1 MNSLFRFLQRISTT
15 LLFVVLLLFSLW
27 LYISTSYY
35 QKAQFGRL
43 ALGLSGRMAERVSG
57 IGQYIRMREA
67 NIGLRQENVA
77 LKNELEYLRSHKAI
91 AEDNALRTRMVAQ
104 FDTLNYSYIMA
115 RVVNNTVNHQ
125 QNYITLNVGRRGG
138 VEPGMGVVGHDGVV
152 GVVVA
157 ASVRYSVAIS
167 LLNTDFKVSAR
178 HRPTSTFGSLWWPG
192 RSYTHVR
199 LAEIPLHVS
208 LAVGDTVVT
217 SGHSAMFPRDV
228 PIGSIVGYEIAEGN
242 AYSIDVRLFADFRSL
257 DYVYV
262 VRSADRA
269 ERIELEQNFSPNA
282 HD

>member
-1 MNSLFRFLQRISTT
+1 MNSLIRFIQRVSTT
-15 LLFVVLLLFSLW
+15 LLFLALLFLSLW

-43 ALGLSGRMAERVSG
+43 ALGLSGRLAERVSG

-77 LKNELEYLRSHKAI
+77 LKNELEFLRSYITLSDDKTMRYGM
-91 AEDNALRTRMVAQ
+91 LTQ

-125 QNYITLNVGRRGG
+125 QNYITLNVGRCDG
-138 VEPGMGVVGHDGVV
+138 VEQGMGVVGHDGVV
-152 GVVVA
+152 GVVLA
-157 ASVRYSVAIS
+157 ASARYSVAIS

-178 HRPTSTFGSLWWPG
+178 HKPTSTFGSLWWPG

-199 LAEIPLHVS
+199 LAEIPLHVA

-217 SGHSAMFPRDV
+217 SGHSAIFPRDV
-228 PIGSIVGYEIAEGN
+228 PIGSVVGYEIAEGN

-262 VRSADRA
+262 VRSSDRA
-269 ERIELEQNFSPNA
+269 ERLELEHNFSSNA
-282 HD
+282 Q

>member
-1 MNSLFRFLQRISTT
+1 MNSLIRFIQRVSTT
-15 LLFVVLLLFSLW
+15 LLFLVLLFLSLW

-43 ALGLSGRMAERVSG
+43 ALGLSGRLAERVSG

-77 LKNELEYLRSHKAI
+77 LKNELEFLRSYITLSDDKTMRYSR
-91 AEDNALRTRMVAQ
+91 LTL

-125 QNYITLNVGRRGG
+125 QNYITLNVGRCDG
-138 VEPGMGVVGHDGVV
+138 VEQGMGVVGHDGVV
-152 GVVVA
+152 GVVLA
-157 ASVRYSVAIS
+157 ASARYSVAIS

-199 LAEIPLHVS
+199 LAEIPLHVA

-217 SGHSAMFPRDV
+217 SGHSAIFPRDV

-262 VRSADRA
+262 VRSADRS
-269 ERIELEQNFSPNA
+269 ERLELEHNFSPNA
-282 HD
+282 ND